1 MKQKGTFLLLL
12 SIITVHK
19 VFDQNANLLD
29 DAYDKRIIKFL
40 EEFEWYIEAL
50 KNQRA
55 KGTPY

>member
-1 MKQKGTFLLLL
+1 MSIPKVHTAFAKGGR
-12 SIITVHK
+12 
-19 VFDQNANLLD
+19 LLD
-29 DAYDKRIIKFL
+29 AAFEKRFTKFV

>member
-1 MKQKGTFLLLL
+1 MPRVNTA
-12 SIITVHK
+12 
-19 VFDQNANLLD
+19 FDENANLSHE
-29 DAYDKRIIKFL
+29 AYDKRIIKFL